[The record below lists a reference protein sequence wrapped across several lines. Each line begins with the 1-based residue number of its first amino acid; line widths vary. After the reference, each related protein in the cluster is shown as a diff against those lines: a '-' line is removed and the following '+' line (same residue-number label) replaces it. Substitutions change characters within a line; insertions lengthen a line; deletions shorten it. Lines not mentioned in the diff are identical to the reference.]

1 MKAFWITAFSL
12 LLATA
17 APVAGYAQDSAEQP
31 AAAAEESTNERAAE
45 AVVEGEEPPTPET
58 SPDTPTEIP
67 VDTAEDGEAA
77 EDELAA
83 EPAAEDQPADTEETA
98 TGADGAD
105 AADANGEGEETDEE
119 DFGPV
124 IVDQGGT
131 FWMPPQASTIAPE
144 VDWLFY
150 AITALSIFCFVGITI
165 AVVWFTIR
173 YRARDGRRPEPS
185 ATHND
190 AMEITW
196 TIIPSIIVVIIF
208 VLGWQGYMKMAAVPQ
223 HAEEVRVTASKWS
236 WEFTYPNGYR
246 DHRLHV
252 PVNRPVRLVMT
263 SQDVLHSLFVPAF
276 RVKMDVL
283 PFRYTRMWFE
293 ATEPGTYRL
302 YCAEYCGTA
311 HANMIG
317 EVVVHPPGG
326 YERYL
331 EEAQQRMMDLP
342 PVELGELLYVQR
354 GCRECHSI
362 DGTSGQGP
370 TLAGIWGV
378 EQQYRDGTHL
388 VDDDHIRM
396 ALLDPQARVRTGY
409 NPVMPTFRGR
419 LSDREIEAIIE
430 YIKSLADE

>member
-17 APVAGYAQDSAEQP
+17 APSASYAQDSAEQP
-31 AAAAEESTNERAAE
+31 ALEAEDSTNEHAAE
-45 AVVEGEEPPTPET
+45 MAVLGEEPAAPET
-58 SPDTPTEIP
+58 L
-67 VDTAEDGEAA
+67 VVTAEEGEAGEA
-77 EDELAA
+77 ELDA
-83 EPAAEDQPADTEETA
+83 EPADE
-98 TGADGAD
+98 GD
-105 AADANGEGEETDEE
+105 AADAEEPAANEGGEDEEAEEE

-124 IVDQGGT
+124 IISEGGT
-131 FWMPPQASTIAPE
+131 FWMPPQASTIAAE

-173 YRARDGRRPEPS
+173 YRARDGRRAERS
-185 ATHND
+185 ASHND

-196 TIIPSIIVVIIF
+196 TVIPSIIVVIVF

-223 HAEEVRVTASKWS
+223 QAEEIRVTASTWN
-236 WEFTYPNGYR
+236 WEFNYPEVGYT
-246 DHRLHV
+246 DSRLHV
-252 PVNRPVRLVMT
+252 PVNRPVRLIMR
-263 SQDVLHSLFVPAF
+263 SEDVLHSLFVPAF

-283 PFRYTRMWFE
+283 PHRYTRMWFE
-293 ATEPGTYRL
+293 ATEPGNYRL
-302 YCAEYCGTA
+302 YCTEYCGDQHSHMVA
-311 HANMIG
+311 

-331 EEAQQRMMDLP
+331 EEAKQRMMDLP

-370 TLAGIWGV
+370 TLAGIWDQ

-388 VDDDHIRM
+388 VDDDHIRL

-419 LSDREIEAIIE
+419 LSEREIEAIIE
-430 YIKSLADE
+430 FIKSLAEQ